1 MQVNSGDT
9 GLQDVSFN
17 ANALK
22 AEGDLTFR
30 EELQGKSQQLWR
42 GNLSFL
48 STASGLYHGGILACV
63 HPCTSF
69 RHIS

>member
-17 ANALK
+17 ASALK

-30 EELQGKSQQLWR
+30 EDLHGKANDF
-42 GNLSFL
+42 GEE
-48 STASGLYHGGILACV
+48 I
-63 HPCTSF
+63 
-69 RHIS
+69 

>member
-17 ANALK
+17 ASTLK

-30 EELQGKSQQLWR
+30 EDLHGKSQRLWR

-48 STASGLYHGGILACV
+48 STASGPYHVGILACLY
-63 HPCTSF
+63 PYTSL